1 LKVEEVKCKKKN
13 ITTEEAALGR
23 GKPVRSSNGGNVRR
37 ASHKLPGPGEQQD
50 SIPAPPPNKR
60 TEGNKNKLSLLESSD
75 NSQRTGGSQ

>member
-50 SIPAPPPNKR
+50 SIPAPPQTKELKETKINYHF
-60 TEGNKNKLSLLESSD
+60 
-75 NSQRTGGSQ
+75 